1 MMPRLAYRTKMPKP
15 DDPDLL
21 KAYCQA
27 IAQGHPAATAATI
40 AGIGEATARDWM
52 LIGEQALAA
61 SEDGELRAEEL
72 GSHAAFAR
80 AVKQAQADF
89 VAQNLAYVNEARAQ
103 AKGWLPAMTLLE
115 RRRPR
120 DFGRQQYLDVEQHNT
135 HTIQLVVPPGAE
147 AALLRLMGRT
157 LPEQTITEGQAHQL
171 PAPTESEGMPPTD
184 DNG

>member
-1 MMPRLAYRTKMPKP
+1 MPKLAFRTKMPRP
-15 DDPDLL
+15 NDPELL

-40 AGIGEATARDWM
+40 AGIGEATAREWM

-72 GSHAAFAR
+72 GSHAAFTR

-89 VAQNLAYVNEARAQ
+89 VSQNLAVVNASRSE

-120 DFGRQQYLDVEQHNT
+120 DFGRQQYLEVEQRSLS
-135 HTIQLVVPPGAE
+135 ISVSLPPGALP
-147 AALLRLMGRT
+147 ALERLMGRT
-157 LPEQTITEGQAHQL
+157 LPEQAITEGQAHQL
-171 PAPTESEGMPPTD
+171 PSPAESEGIPPTD